1 MVFSKTTLF
10 KTLSSFNSCFLTIFF
25 LFSNL
30 SDFSTISSSS
40 IIFETCLDKFIGVHD
55 IINISRYV
63 MNIINNGL
71 SIVATPIG
79 NLDDITYRA
88 VNTLKECDI
97 IICENPK
104 HSLKL
109 LNKLGIKKKLI
120 ALHDYNE
127 HKIIIQIKDL
137 LKNKNCVLISDA
149 GSPLISDPG
158 YNLVQHCIKNNIRV
172 SSIPGPSSIISS
184 LQLSGLPIS
193 EFAFFGFI
201 PKSKKVMSDVV
212 QKISQEARTSVFF
225 ISNHKLINF
234 IECLEKIIPDRSI
247 SICKELTKINEFTF
261 RGNARKVKNDILQ
274 KKENLKGEFVGI
286 IDRQTLKK
294 QDFNEIDLYKKEL
307 KKMSTKF
314 SLTDIVEIVHKFTKI
329 NKNKIYKWL
338 LKLKK

>member
-1 MVFSKTTLF
+1 M
-10 KTLSSFNSCFLTIFF
+10 
-25 LFSNL
+25 
-30 SDFSTISSSS
+30 D
-40 IIFETCLDKFIGVHD
+40 
-55 IINISRYV
+55 
-63 MNIINNGL
+63 NIINGL

-79 NLDDITYRA
+79 NLDDITFRA
-88 VNTLKECDI
+88 VKVLKECDI

-127 HKIIIQIKDL
+127 HKIIDQIKFL
-137 LKNKNCVLISDA
+137 LKSKNCVLISDA

-158 YNLVQHCIKNNIRV
+158 YNLVQYCIANNIRV
-172 SSIPGPSSIISS
+172 TSIPGPSSIVSS

-201 PKSKKVMSDVV
+201 PKSTKKIEDLV
-212 QKISQEARTSVFF
+212 KNISQEKRACVFF
-225 ISNHKLINF
+225 VSNHKLIVF
-234 IECLEKIIPDRSI
+234 LDCLENIIGDRSI
-247 SICKELTKINEFTF
+247 SICKELTKVNEFVF
-261 RGNARKVKNDILQ
+261 RGNPGSVKNKILED
-274 KKENLKGEFVGI
+274 KENIKGEFVAV
-286 IDRQTLKK
+286 IDRQASKN
-294 QDFNEIDLYKKEL
+294 QDFDNIDLYSKEL
-307 KKMSTKF
+307 KKMATKF

>member
-1 MVFSKTTLF
+1 M
-10 KTLSSFNSCFLTIFF
+10 
-25 LFSNL
+25 
-30 SDFSTISSSS
+30 D
-40 IIFETCLDKFIGVHD
+40 
-55 IINISRYV
+55 
-63 MNIINNGL
+63 NIISGL

-88 VNTLKECDI
+88 VKVLGECDI

-127 HKIIIQIKDL
+127 QKIINQIKVV

-158 YNLVQHCIKNNIRV
+158 YNLVQYCIANNIRV
-172 SSIPGPSSIISS
+172 TSVPGPSSVVSS

-193 EFAFFGFI
+193 EFTFFGFV
-201 PKSKKVMSDVV
+201 PKSKKKIVDLC
-212 QKISQEARTSVFF
+212 KNISQEKRTCVLFVS
-225 ISNHKLINF
+225 SHKLIDF
-234 IECLEKIIPDRSI
+234 LDCIESIMANRSI
-247 SICKELTKINEFTF
+247 SICKELTKVNEFVF
-261 RGNARKVKNDILQ
+261 RGTPINVKNNILEH
-274 KKENLKGEFVGI
+274 KENIKGEFVAV
-286 IDRQTLKK
+286 IDKQTSKNL
-294 QDFNEIDLYKKEL
+294 DFDNIDLYSKEL
-307 KKMSTKF
+307 KKMATKF